1 LIKYVN
7 SYLFIEQLSK
17 ILREEDIIVTDMGL
31 SFVGTHQAFIIK
43 KGQKLYTNSGH
54 APMGW
59 GLPAAVGA
67 YYASKKRII
76 CLTGEGGLQMNIQEF
91 ATIMH
96 NNLPIKVFIYNNGG
110 YLTIKQ
116 TQQLGFEGR
125 IMGSDSDSGISFPNY
140 QALANAHNI
149 DYLKISLNNDIKE
162 TIRKVLSN
170 NRPNICELMIDTE
183 QEQMPKAINR
193 RTLEGKTIPT
203 TFEDMYPFLSRKE
216 FKRNNYENFKK

>member
-1 LIKYVN
+1 
-7 SYLFIEQLSK
+7 
-17 ILREEDIIVTDMGL
+17 
-31 SFVGTHQAFIIK
+31 
-43 KGQKLYTNSGH
+43 
-54 APMGW
+54 
-59 GLPAAVGA
+59 
-67 YYASKKRII
+67 
-76 CLTGEGGLQMNIQEF
+76 
-91 ATIMH
+91 
-96 NNLPIKVFIYNNGG
+96 
-110 YLTIKQ
+110 
-116 TQQLGFEGR
+116 
-125 IMGSDSDSGISFPNY
+125 MGSDSDGGISFPNY